1 MKLSANFW
9 DFVVALAIGA
19 IGTARLNAMFP
30 GPWWFVVGIAMPLV
44 FAALC
49 AGISTAHGRWDDGR
63 GFTIGSIGA
72 ATGSFLAFYVVPF
85 LSQNN
90 VL

>member
-49 AGISTAHGRWDDGR
+49 AGI
-63 GFTIGSIGA
+63 
-72 ATGSFLAFYVVPF
+72 ATGSFIAFYVVPF